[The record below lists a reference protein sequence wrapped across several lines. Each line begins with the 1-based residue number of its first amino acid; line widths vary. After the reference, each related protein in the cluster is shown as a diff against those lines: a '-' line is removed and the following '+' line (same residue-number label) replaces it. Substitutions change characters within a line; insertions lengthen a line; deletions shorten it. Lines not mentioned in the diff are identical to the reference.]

1 MTLGTLLLVAALK
14 GAVVL
19 GGAWLTMRAFP
30 RMSAALRHLVWASAL
45 GALVLMPVLIRVV
58 PSLQSR
64 FVPTI
69 PVVTSIQTRELPH
82 AVETRAPSPTTAAEQ
97 LSARMVDR
105 TADATSATVSRS
117 AKERSIDLE
126 RWFPIAWA
134 VVAAALLLRIIFG
147 RLRLAM
153 LARNAR
159 EVDDGDWLLL
169 VQRLAH
175 RLDISRPVT
184 LLRSDR
190 SCVPMTWGLVY
201 PTVLLPVDADEW
213 TDERRT
219 IVLLH
224 ELAHV
229 NRLDA
234 FTQSVA
240 QIATAV
246 FWFNPLSWLAARA
259 MRIERELA
267 CDDCVLAGGARPS
280 DYAQDLLQI
289 ARSFSRS
296 SDLAAAALA
305 MARRGDLEDRLMA
318 ILDPSTDRSA
328 VSRTRLL
335 GATLGILAVSI
346 PLAALSPAP
355 VQAAELPM
363 ISRAPMSIAEPIV
376 TKSAAASSPEQIVEV
391 SPKAAASIA
400 RILSTPFAE
409 GPRVIPAAGTVTAHV
424 ESRPVA
430 STPSPLSR
438 KGLTEPDRETLIS
451 VAQAATKLTSSYDK
465 AELLVPIAKY
475 YLADDELATAYVT
488 AAASISGDYDCARA
502 MNALLAGNA
511 PLSDKV
517 VELAMNATA
526 TRMTA
531 DYDKGNVIGAAL
543 GDTRVLGPD
552 ARRAVIAAIA
562 TIRASYDRRV
572 AIHNFVKNRQF
583 NEQDAIGLINAT
595 TKISGS
601 YDRAE
606 ALVDISAHHG
616 LDDAG
621 VRQAYMKAAE
631 TITAPS
637 DYRRAIEALVKRS

>member
-1 MTLGTLLLVAALK
+1 MTLGTLLLVAAVK
-14 GAVVL
+14 GSVVL
-19 GGAWLTMRAFP
+19 AGAWLMMRAFP

-45 GALVLMPVLIRVV
+45 GALVLMPVLMRVV
-58 PSLQSR
+58 PTLQSR
-64 FVPTI
+64 FVPAI
-69 PVVTSIQTRELPH
+69 PVVTSIQTRELPR
-82 AVETRAPSPTTAAEQ
+82 AVESRDAVPTTVAKRTPRVADQSMHAATA
-97 LSARMVDR
+97 SSR
-105 TADATSATVSRS
+105 TT
-117 AKERSIDLE
+117 EEHSINLE
-126 RWFPIAWA
+126 HWFPVAWA
-134 VVAAALLLRIIFG
+134 VVAAALLLRVVFG

-153 LARNAR
+153 LARNAHI
-159 EVDDGDWLLL
+159 VDDGDWLLL

-267 CDDCVLAGGARPS
+267 CDDCVLASGARPS

-289 ARSFSRS
+289 ARSFSAT

-335 GATLGILAVSI
+335 VATLGILAVTI

-355 VQAAELPM
+355 VQAAEL
-363 ISRAPMSIAEPIV
+363 RAVVRPSVRAEV
-376 TKSAAASSPEQIVEV
+376 VATANAAAPLVEEPGV
-391 SPKAAASIA
+391 PSPKGAASIA
-400 RILSTPFAE
+400 RILSTPFAD
-409 GPRVIPAAGTVTAHV
+409 GPRVIPQPAQVSGRV
-424 ESRPVA
+424 ESRAVA
-430 STPSPLSR
+430 SKVSPLSQKR
-438 KGLTEPDRETLIS
+438 PAEPDRETLIS

-475 YLADDELATAYVT
+475 YLVDDELATAYVT
-488 AAASISGDYDCARA
+488 AAASISGDYDCART

-526 TRMTA
+526 TRMTG
-531 DYDKGNVIGAAL
+531 DYDKGSVISAAL
-543 GDTRVLGPD
+543 GDTRALGPE